1 MFYGQGKL
9 WQERFYHGVVR
20 EVEDSVVREWAG
32 EEFVQ
37 AQPHTN
43 NECEPIFFAHVQKGQ
58 TFRFI

>member
-1 MFYGQGKL
+1 MFYCQGKL

-43 NECEPIFFAHVQKGQ
+43 NECEPIFLHMYRKARH
-58 TFRFI
+58 